1 MIEHEHHHETCR
13 QLLSTLGDY
22 VDGAL
27 SEDLCAELEK
37 HMKGCNRCRVVV
49 DTLRKTVELYHE
61 AAEGEKM
68 PADVRDRLFLKLN
81 LEDYKK

>member
-1 MIEHEHHHETCR
+1 MIEHEHNHETCR

-22 VDGAL
+22 VDGSL
-27 SEDLCAELEK
+27 SEDLCTELEK

-49 DTLRKTVELYHE
+49 DTLKKTVELYHG
-61 AAEGEKM
+61 AAEEEKM
-68 PADVRDRLFLKLN
+68 PVEVRDRLFLKLN